1 MPSIYSFGKTTD
13 MIESLSRAYARV
25 LVDHGIISEDQ
36 KEIYSYGLTAL
47 IVNLV
52 NYSVFLA
59 LGFIFSLAKETV
71 IFFIFYLPL
80 RNIIGGRHAKTPL
93 ACLLYGILMWAFV
106 MIAYIFIP
114 YSTQFQLLFT
124 LLLAVCLLNLL
135 HKKELSSKR
144 KSIGTICLI
153 LFLIIALRFI
163 YEDNYYSSLISL
175 SFLCNIFMNL

>member
-1 MPSIYSFGKTTD
+1 
-13 MIESLSRAYARV
+13 MIESLSRAYAKV

-36 KEIYSYGLTAL
+36 KEIYSYGLTAI

-106 MIAYIFIP
+106 MVVYVFVP
-114 YSTQFQLLFT
+114 NSTKFQLAFI
-124 LLLAVCLLNLL
+124 LLLAICLMHLL

-144 KSIGTICLI
+144 KFTGTFCLI
-153 LFLIIALRFI
+153 FFLVIALHYI
-163 YEDNYYSSLISL
+163 CANNHYSALISL
-175 SFLCNIFMNL
+175 SFLCNTIMNL